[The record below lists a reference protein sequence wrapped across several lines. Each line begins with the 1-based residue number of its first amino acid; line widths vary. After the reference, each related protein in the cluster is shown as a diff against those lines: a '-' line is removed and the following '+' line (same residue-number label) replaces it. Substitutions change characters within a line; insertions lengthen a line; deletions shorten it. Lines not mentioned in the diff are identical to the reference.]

1 MKNISLEHL
10 EKYRNNFFSELESLS
25 DEQLNKNMDNNW
37 SINQHLYH
45 VWLAETSTEKYIRK
59 KTKYPDFIKKIS
71 PLVYFNTLALRFFL
85 KLGMKVKAPIAT
97 TTFPKKINLKDL
109 EKNWAISRKSF
120 KKLIE
125 DLKNK
130 NLDHKAVFRHP
141 SMGRINLKLTL
152 YFFNFHFKH
161 HKKAINYLKKQ

>member
-71 PLVYFNTLALRFFL
+71 PLVYFNTLA
-85 KLGMKVKAPIAT
+85 
-97 TTFPKKINLKDL
+97 
-109 EKNWAISRKSF
+109 
-120 KKLIE
+120 
-125 DLKNK
+125 
-130 NLDHKAVFRHP
+130 
-141 SMGRINLKLTL
+141 
-152 YFFNFHFKH
+152 
-161 HKKAINYLKKQ
+161 